1 VISKHHTQLPFFP
14 VKILTSLAIT
24 IFLCFLLMSFWWLT
38 KDFTMAVANALAPE
52 IPSEGSASLSI
63 IRHIINLWGAVGVI
77 IVLVYY
83 GLSQAQRRDWRGEY

>member
-1 VISKHHTQLPFFP
+1 
-14 VKILTSLAIT
+14 
-24 IFLCFLLMSFWWLT
+24 
-38 KDFTMAVANALAPE
+38 MAVANALAPE